1 MIHPVVHCAL
11 FSRHGELGYKEKEK
25 LQRTGGEYNEIMQK
39 LSLTFPVTYNVH
51 IPLHYFGFQ
60 LSNYVI

>member
-1 MIHPVVHCAL
+1 MINPAVHCAL
-11 FSRHGELGYKEKEK
+11 FSRHWELGDREKEK

-39 LSLTFPVTYNVH
+39 LSHRDVTYNVH
-51 IPLHYFGFQ
+51 IPLNYFCFQ